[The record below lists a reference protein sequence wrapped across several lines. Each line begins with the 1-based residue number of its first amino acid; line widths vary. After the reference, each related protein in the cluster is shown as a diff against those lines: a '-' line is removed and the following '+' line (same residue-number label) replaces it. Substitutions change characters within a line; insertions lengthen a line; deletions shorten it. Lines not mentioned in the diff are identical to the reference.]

1 MHPMLTIAVKAAR
14 RAGKIINQAS
24 QSIDLLTVT
33 KKSHSDYVSEVDRA
47 AEDAILS
54 VLKTAYPD
62 HGILAEESGQ
72 HGDRKQSD
80 YLWIIDPLDGTTNFL
95 HGFPKYAI
103 SIGLAYRGVMTHAVV
118 YDPVMNELFTASKGG
133 GAFLNDRRI
142 RVSKRARL
150 EDCLIGTGFPF
161 RDFTHAEAY
170 FSMFRA
176 IVPRTAGIRRP
187 GSASLDLC
195 YVACGRYDGFWEI
208 GLAPWDMAAGCLL
221 ITEAG
226 GLIGDLEGDEK
237 YLQSGQI
244 VAASPKI
251 FSQLIQTIAPHLT
264 PELLAAQR
272 DAKDIFS

>member
-1 MHPMLTIAVKAAR
+1 MIAVKAAR

-62 HGILAEESGQ
+62 HAILAEESGQ
-72 HGDRKQSD
+72 QGNRSKSD

-95 HGFPKYAI
+95 HGFPKYSV
-103 SIGLAYRGVMTHAVV
+103 SIGLAYRGTLTHAVV
-118 YDPVMNELFTASKGG
+118 YDPVMNELFTASKGA
-133 GAFLNDRRI
+133 GAYMNDRRI
-142 RVSKRARL
+142 RVSKRIRL

-161 RDFTHAEAY
+161 RDLTHADAY
-170 FSMFRA
+170 FNMFKE

-226 GLIGDLEGDEK
+226 GLVGDLEGNNK
-237 YLQSGQI
+237 HLQSGQI
-244 VAASPKI
+244 VTANPKI

-264 PELLAAQR
+264 PELIAAQR
-272 DAKDIFS
+272 NATDF